1 MKNKF
6 VLIIAISLFAFS
18 FHAEAK
24 SLKATA
30 EIQNSKGEKIGTAT
44 LIEKEKGVEV
54 DLTVSSLSPGKHGM
68 HIHEVG
74 KCETPDFKSAG
85 GHFNPSQK
93 KHGLEN
99 PEGSHGGDMPNLIVD
114 KNGNAKTK
122 LLLSSVSLKQGS
134 NSLLQSNGTTLVIHA
149 KVDDEKTDPSGN
161 SGDRIACGV
170 IKAVSK

>member
-6 VLIIAISLFAFS
+6 VFIVAISLLAFS
-18 FHAEAK
+18 FRVEAK
-24 SLKATA
+24 FLKATA
-30 EIQNSKGEKIGTAT
+30 DIQNSKGEKIGTAE

-54 DLTVSSLSPGKHGM
+54 ELSVSSLSPGKHGI
-68 HIHEVG
+68 HVHEVG
-74 KCETPDFKSAG
+74 KCEIPDFKSAG

-93 KHGLEN
+93 KHGLES

-114 KNGNAKTK
+114 KDGNAKAK
-122 LLLSSVSLKQGS
+122 LLLSSVTLKKGS
-134 NSLLQSNGTTLVIHA
+134 NSLLQPNGTAIVIHA

-170 IKAVSK
+170 IKTVSP

>member
-6 VLIIAISLFAFS
+6 VFIVAMSLLAFS

-30 EIQNSKGEKIGTAT
+30 EIQNSKGEKIGTAVW
-44 LIEKEKGVEV
+44 IEKEKGVEV
-54 DLTVSSLSPGKHGM
+54 EVSVSSLSPGKHGI
-68 HIHEVG
+68 HVHEVG

-99 PEGSHGGDMPNLIVD
+99 PQGSHGGDMPNLIVD
-114 KNGNAKTK
+114 KDGNVKTK
-122 LLLSSVSLKQGS
+122 LLLSSVTLKQGS
-134 NSLLQSNGTTLVIHA
+134 NSLLQSNGTALVIHA

-170 IKAVSK
+170 IKAVSQ